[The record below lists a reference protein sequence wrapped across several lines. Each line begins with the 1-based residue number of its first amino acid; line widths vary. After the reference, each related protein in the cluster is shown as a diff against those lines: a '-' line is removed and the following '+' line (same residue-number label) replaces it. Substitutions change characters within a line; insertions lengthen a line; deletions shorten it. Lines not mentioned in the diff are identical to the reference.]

1 MFLKREFR
9 KRTADH
15 LRLDALQAVSSS
27 YYQYPTG
34 LEKNPDDYAIRQANL
49 RAYVT
54 LSKVVAHAF
63 DVLWVNV

>member
-1 MFLKREFR
+1 MFVRCKSETPLV
-9 KRTADH
+9 
-15 LRLDALQAVSSS
+15 LCDALQAVSSS